1 MDKIMIFLVVAT
13 CCFLIW
19 AVIQVI
25 GIFFPTAREARERQS
40 VEDFIREQRE
50 ELAKLLST
58 LPTGLV
64 AAPAPTGPAL
74 TRAEEYRQVVRDSE
88 QGMSEEESRDAD
100 RMASEEAQDISTERA
115 IAETER
121 ILGLPPLEPL
131 PLESINWSHTI
142 PARASIPQEDA
153 SPRVLNIGGVHYAVP
168 ELAARGNL
176 VPGQG
181 IPGVADAES
190 AEAFER
196 RVINDLMLRRGRQ
209 LMVENNW
216 TAQQAADAV
225 TEMVRVA
232 GIQGVEE
239 VMAPRT
245 AATAQ
250 LERPMSPEQRLRL
263 AEDMMMRHAE
273 NLIRGG
279 VPVEEAATRAADWGM
294 QFAYSGPAPRAER
307 RPTVREV
314 WSD

>member
-1 MDKIMIFLVVAT
+1 MERIAIFALAAALLVTVYV
-13 CCFLIW
+13 LVQ
-19 AVIQVI
+19 AVS
-25 GIFFPTAREARERQS
+25 FMREAGRTRMP
-40 VEDFIREQRE
+40 D
-50 ELAKLLST
+50 
-58 LPTGLV
+58 
-64 AAPAPTGPAL
+64 AAPAPAL
-74 TRAEEYRQVVRDSE
+74 PTLPEGTVAARAHAIRLAEERRLIFGADQG

-100 RMASEEAQDISTERA
+100 RMAVDEEHDVVTQQA
-115 IAETER
+115 IAEMR
-121 ILGLPPLEPL
+121 DRVRDVDYAVGDDQVFV
-131 PLESINWSHTI
+131 SHTI

-239 VMAPRT
+239 VMAPRP